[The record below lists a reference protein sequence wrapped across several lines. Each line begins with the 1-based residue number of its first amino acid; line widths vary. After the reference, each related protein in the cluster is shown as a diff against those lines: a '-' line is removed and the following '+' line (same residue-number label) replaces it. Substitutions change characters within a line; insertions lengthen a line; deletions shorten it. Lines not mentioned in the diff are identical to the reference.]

1 MHKSAMIC
9 DLAETYHIYDY
20 RGLPVQLLA
29 TLVFGLRADSR
40 TKMEINGTTV
50 PSYINMLAGIID
62 RLSLLVWQ
70 NTEDGH
76 KNRNRPQSLVEMLNT
91 PPKESDIVAFDTG
104 EDFDKAYAE
113 LLSRARGE
121 K

>member
-1 MHKSAMIC
+1 
-9 DLAETYHIYDY
+9 
-20 RGLPVQLLA
+20 
-29 TLVFGLRADSR
+29 
-40 TKMEINGTTV
+40 MEINGTTV

-76 KNRNRPQSLVEMLNT
+76 KNRNRPQSLAEMLNT

-113 LLSRARGE
+113 LISKARGE
-121 K
+121 

>member
-1 MHKSAMIC
+1 MIC

-40 TKMEINGTTV
+40 LKMEINGTTV

-113 LLSRARGE
+113 LISKARG
-121 K
+121 KK

>member
-76 KNRNRPQSLVEMLNT
+76 KNRNRPQSLLELLNAAEEKNSIT
-91 PPKESDIVAFDTG
+91 AFNSG
-104 EDFDKAYAE
+104 EEFDKAYAE
-113 LLSRARGE
+113 LTGRARGE
-121 K
+121 